1 MCFSAHQWPWIWR
14 RCGGSG
20 VSGFIGS
27 GIFVRKKLCRTP
39 THESPDSASQQPE
52 CNGSAPHYS
61 ARLFDHGDGTGQVCE
76 QSLILQ
82 AELFRHFRS
91 QLMGSKKKNL
101 VALLRVFFFFLEKTK
116 NYFIFS
122 LPRGPQAVFSCW
134 CCFDEQTRGR
144 EQKIRK
150 PATLQESPVAL
161 HSTQSAMGLLHTITA
176 AYLITASEASR
187 CVTG

>member
-1 MCFSAHQWPWIWR
+1 MYIPVAFDLEGFRTA
-14 RCGGSG
+14 
-20 VSGFIGS
+20 SGFIRS

-91 QLMGSKKKNL
+91 QLMGSKKK
-101 VALLRVFFFFLEKTK
+101 KTK
-116 NYFIFS
+116 
-122 LPRGPQAVFSCW
+122 
-134 CCFDEQTRGR
+134 
-144 EQKIRK
+144 
-150 PATLQESPVAL
+150 
-161 HSTQSAMGLLHTITA
+161 
-176 AYLITASEASR
+176 
-187 CVTG
+187 

>member
-1 MCFSAHQWPWIWR
+1 MCFSAYQWPLVWR

-91 QLMGSKKKNL
+91 QLMGSKKKKNL
-101 VALLRVFFFFLEKTK
+101 VALLRGFFFLGKNEKL
-116 NYFIFS
+116 FHIFS
-122 LPRGPQAVFSCW
+122 SAR
-134 CCFDEQTRGR
+134 
-144 EQKIRK
+144 
-150 PATLQESPVAL
+150 
-161 HSTQSAMGLLHTITA
+161 STGS
-176 AYLITASEASR
+176 
-187 CVTG
+187 V